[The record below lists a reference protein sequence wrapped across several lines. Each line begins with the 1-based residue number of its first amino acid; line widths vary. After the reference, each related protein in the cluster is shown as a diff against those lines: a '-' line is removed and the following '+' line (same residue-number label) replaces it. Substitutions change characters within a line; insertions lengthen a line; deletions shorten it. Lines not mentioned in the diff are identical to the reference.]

1 MISHLFSNVI
11 IYRLGLAEFCQQ
23 CGIYLTQY
31 QDVFLRTES
40 SQCLLQELFLLFA
53 LWLQVSAIEPS
64 LFVRHRVKGLALI
77 TLFNSHIAPVKYVWW
92 ESVIL
97 KLLAPSPLQSR
108 HCVPDQASSPLPGTI
123 SATAGGSPCLLVLFF
138 SPIHLPR
145 TLQNLLWL
153 FRTFGVKSKPS
164 ALAFAFNL
172 TFSLDSPTHH
182 LLQPPPCWS
191 HSLNIC
197 LPYTTACFL
206 KKGNSVNYSL
216 ISPKSSSGAA
226 QNKHLINAVLNEN
239 EFEMNANFSIVLML
253 YPHRTTS
260 YVFANPWAF
269 GHATSSPGMSLDPAP
284 FDRPTLAH
292 QALL

>member
-11 IYRLGLAEFCQQ
+11 TYLLGPAEFCQQ

-64 LFVRHRVKGLALI
+64 LFVRHRVKGLAWI

-123 SATAGGSPCLLVLFF
+123 SATAGGFPCLLVLFF
-138 SPIHLPR
+138 LTHSPPKD
-145 TLQNLLWL
+145 TAKFVMALQNLRGKVQTLSIGIC
-153 FRTFGVKSKPS
+153 FQPDI
-164 ALAFAFNL
+164 L
-172 TFSLDSPTHH
+172 TRL
-182 LLQPPPCWS
+182 
-191 HSLNIC
+191 
-197 LPYTTACFL
+197 
-206 KKGNSVNYSL
+206 
-216 ISPKSSSGAA
+216 
-226 QNKHLINAVLNEN
+226 
-239 EFEMNANFSIVLML
+239 
-253 YPHRTTS
+253 
-260 YVFANPWAF
+260 
-269 GHATSSPGMSLDPAP
+269 TSSPSFTTPLLAEV
-284 FDRPTLAH
+284 TL
-292 QALL
+292 